1 LGWIPG
7 NLRLVAFPA
16 LFQCDP
22 RKGNT
27 MKKNLGTVD
36 RTVRVVVGIGLLAAG
51 AIAGSWW
58 ALAGLV
64 PLLTGLLGF
73 CPAYC
78 PLGISSCGKSGC

>member
-1 LGWIPG
+1 
-7 NLRLVAFPA
+7 
-16 LFQCDP
+16 
-22 RKGNT
+22 

-51 AIAGSWW
+51 AVAGSWW

-64 PLLTGLLGF
+64 PLLTGAFGF